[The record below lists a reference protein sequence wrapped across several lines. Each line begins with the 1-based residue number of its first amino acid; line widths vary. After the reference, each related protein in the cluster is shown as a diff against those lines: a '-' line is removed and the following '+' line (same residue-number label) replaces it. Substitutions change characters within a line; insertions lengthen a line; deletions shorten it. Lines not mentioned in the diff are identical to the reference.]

1 MANPWDN
8 IVGTDEYNNNL
19 QRVEKLAASN
29 GHQLNP
35 DEERLKK
42 VVGLM
47 TMNFLEF
54 GKYYC
59 PCKQSHPLDPDKDLL
74 CPCAELEDEV
84 TKDGHCFCQLFFH
97 RKSKEE

>member
-1 MANPWDN
+1 MSNSWDN
-8 IVGTDEYNNNL
+8 VIGTDEYNRNL
-19 QRVEKLAASN
+19 DRIKKIAESQEVI
-29 GHQLNP
+29 LNP

-47 TMNFLEF
+47 TMNFNEF

-74 CPCAELEDEV
+74 CPCSELKDEV
-84 TKDGHCFCQLFFH
+84 TKDGHCFCKLFY
-97 RKSKEE
+97 RKSKEVK

>member
-1 MANPWDN
+1 MANSWDD
-8 IVGTDEYNNNL
+8 IIGTDKYNKNIERIENL
-19 QRVEKLAASN
+19 AESQ
-29 GHQLNP
+29 GFILNP

-47 TMNFLEF
+47 TMNFNEF

-84 TKDGHCFCQLFFH
+84 TKDGHCFCKLFYN
-97 RKSKEE
+97 K

>member
-1 MANPWDN
+1 MANSWDD
-8 IVGTDEYNNNL
+8 IVGTDKYNKNIE
-19 QRVEKLAASN
+19 RIEKLAESQ
-29 GHQLNP
+29 GFILNP

-74 CPCAELEDEV
+74 CPCAEVEDEV